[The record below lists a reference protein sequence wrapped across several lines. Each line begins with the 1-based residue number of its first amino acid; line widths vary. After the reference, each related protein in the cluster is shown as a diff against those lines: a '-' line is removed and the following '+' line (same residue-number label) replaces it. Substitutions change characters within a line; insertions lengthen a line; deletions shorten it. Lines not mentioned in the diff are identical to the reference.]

1 MEERQAEPDDDARR
15 PQHATRGSGEQHH
28 RVGLVAIIGRP
39 NVGKSTLLNLLLDYK
54 LAIVSPKPQTTRHQL
69 LGVLSG
75 PTYQIAFLDTP
86 GFMRRPRDLLD
97 RRMLSHAREAL
108 ASANLALL
116 LVEPR
121 LPGEIERSLI
131 ELLEGQ
137 ATPTLLGITKV
148 DRVKKEALLPVM
160 ESYRRL
166 FPFKE
171 LVPISARTRDGTNLL
186 LELIVKNLPESAPS
200 YDSETLTDRPERF
213 LVGEL
218 IREQLFRLYGQEVPY
233 DTAVEIEEFR
243 EAGGQGG
250 AKDLIQATIYVNKP
264 SQQRILIG
272 GEGKA
277 LKEVGVVARQGIEA
291 LLERPVYLDLWV
303 KVRTGWRQESSFLEE
318 LGY

>member
-1 MEERQAEPDDDARR
+1 MEERQEGSGDAARR
-15 PQHATRGSGEQHH
+15 PERPTGKGAQPH
-28 RVGLVAIIGRP
+28 RAGLVAIIGRP

-75 PTYQIAFLDTP
+75 PAYQIAFLDTP

-108 ASANLALL
+108 ASADVALL

-121 LPGEIERSLI
+121 PPGDIEQTLMG
-131 ELLEGQ
+131 LLGDQ

-148 DRVKKEALLPVM
+148 DRVKKETLLPVM
-160 ESYRRL
+160 ERYLHL

-171 LVPISARTRDGTNLL
+171 VVPISAQNRDGTDLL
-186 LELIVKNLPESAPS
+186 LELIVKNLPESASS
-200 YDSETLTDRPERF
+200 YDEETVTDRPERF

-243 EAGGQGG
+243 EAGGQGEG
-250 AKDLIQATIYVNKP
+250 KDLIQAMIYVNKP
-264 SQQRILIG
+264 TQQRILIG

-277 LKEVGVVARQGIEA
+277 LKEVGVAARQEIEA